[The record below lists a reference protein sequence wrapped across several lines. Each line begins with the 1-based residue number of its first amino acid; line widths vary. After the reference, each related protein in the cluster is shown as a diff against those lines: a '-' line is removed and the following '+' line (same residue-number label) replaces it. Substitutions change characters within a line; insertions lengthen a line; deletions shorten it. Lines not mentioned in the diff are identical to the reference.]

1 MRYRTV
7 GKTSVKVS
15 EIGFGCWTMGGP
27 NWSTANG
34 QPIGWADVNES
45 EVLAGIKV
53 GLDAGVNHWDN
64 ADIYG
69 NGKAERLLAQCLRK
83 LGVKRESQVI
93 ATKMGHFKGTAP
105 HAYDPR
111 HIRNQCEQSLKNLG
125 TDYIDI
131 YYFHHGTYVGPG
143 YDGQQHDYLHEA
155 AATMHA
161 LVKEGKV
168 RAVGQSAYT
177 DEDFARAIPVLKPD
191 VLQNKANLR
200 YDDFIRPGCALQKL
214 MDEHGCSFVAFG
226 PLDQGIL
233 LDKFDPHNPPEVRRG
248 RLPQQPQ
255 GLHHREPPEGQGPAR
270 TAQGQV
276 RPVDRGAGQR
286 RAAVGAGAQ
295 ERVQRDPR
303 LPQRG
308 PGDVQHQGLARQAPD
323 RGGRG
328 VLPGSVQELSGP
340 RQVSRGVPPRSIS
353 RNASEHTA
361 FRRSRDFLRQA
372 SGGGGTRP
380 LSCRHECPAAGR
392 VWIRHSTPCTIRSCP
407 CL

>member
-233 LDKFDPHNPPEVRRG
+233 LDKFDPHNPPKFV
-248 RLPQQPQ
+248 
-255 GLHHREPPEGQGPAR
+255 EGDYRNNRKDFTTESLLKVKGQLAQLKAKYGPSTEELAS
-270 TAQGQV
+270 V
-276 RPVDRGAGQR
+276 
-286 RAAVGAGAQ
+286 
-295 ERVQRDPR
+295 VQRWV
-303 LPQRG
+303 LAHKNVCSAI
-308 PGDVQHQGLARQAPD
+308 PGF
-323 RGGRG
+323 
-328 VLPGSVQELSGP
+328 
-340 RQVSRGVPPRSIS
+340 
-353 RNASEHTA
+353 RNAAQATCNIKA
-361 FRRSRDFLRQA
+361 SRDK
-372 SGGGGTRP
+372 P
-380 LSCRHECPAAGR
+380 LTEADVEFCRE
-392 VWIRHSTPCTIRSCP
+392 VFRS
-407 CL
+407 